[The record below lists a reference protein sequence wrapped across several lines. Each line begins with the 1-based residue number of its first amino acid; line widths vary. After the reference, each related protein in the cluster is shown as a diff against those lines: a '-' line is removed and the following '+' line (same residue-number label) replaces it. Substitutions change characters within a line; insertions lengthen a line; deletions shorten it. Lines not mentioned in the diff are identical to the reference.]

1 MKVFIPT
8 SCESLAEFRERVTR
22 IIDEEYR
29 KNVASLMLDLPRTIN
44 YSLSDSQSIE
54 SFRKTLMLNKFRHH
68 LYNPEFDSVFSKH
81 LYHGLIEEAE
91 KIELNRKYTG
101 SGGSH
106 RSL

>member
-1 MKVFIPT
+1 MDK
-8 SCESLAEFRERVTR
+8 
-22 IIDEEYR
+22 EYR

-68 LYNPEFDSVFSKH
+68 LYNPEFDSVFSEH

-106 RSL
+106 